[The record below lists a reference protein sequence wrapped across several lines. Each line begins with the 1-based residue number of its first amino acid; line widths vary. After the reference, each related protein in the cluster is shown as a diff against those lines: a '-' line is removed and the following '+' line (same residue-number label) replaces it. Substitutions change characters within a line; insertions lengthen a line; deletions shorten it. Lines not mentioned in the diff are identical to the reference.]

1 MTEGEWTRQ
10 KPLNRIAIIF
20 LQSVLLIMISIFL
33 GQSLGGEYSTDS
45 SSFLLPW
52 LDEKHTTPQMDTS
65 SDTEMQS
72 RHPESLEIAWLLS
85 FPNSGTSYTLH
96 LVKSVS
102 QTNTATNYAKMRAAK
117 KVRHGGSDP
126 TESIP
131 VFDNQPTGPFW
142 SDPLNN
148 TSIINSSTDK
158 PTAFVLTKT
167 HCGAPCEW
175 CPPEKYAQ
183 MLHHFQRR
191 CASTE
196 SITIEQQEDGT
207 AKRSVQKGVYPL
219 DKVTR
224 AVHLIRD
231 PFDNIVSRF
240 RYERSNNRTA
250 TEYPAN
256 ATGFRQYCFKLNQ
269 EFQAEHRRGR
279 YIDQDIVQELEGV
292 PCYADFLRY
301 VEWHN
306 MAFIIARDL
315 ELDTHVL
322 HYEGYSSSFN
332 ETTAALLD
340 FLQLQ
345 ERGEA
350 PYFEP
355 FKTYRS
361 YFTMEEQAVVRFA
374 LQQTAL
380 KETWRYLR
388 KYFRAPSGKVWDS

>member
-10 KPLNRIAIIF
+10 KPLNRIAFVF
-20 LQSVLLIMISIFL
+20 LQSVLLIMISIYL
-33 GQSLGGEYSTDS
+33 GQSLGGEYGNDS
-45 SSFLLPW
+45 STFLLYR
-52 LDEKHTTPQMDTS
+52 LDENPTS
-65 SDTEMQS
+65 SRIDKSPDTEMQS
-72 RHPESLEIAWLLS
+72 RHPESLEIAWLMS

-96 LVKSVS
+96 LVKSV
-102 QTNTATNYAKMRAAK
+102 THTRTATNYAKMRAAK
-117 KVRHGGSDP
+117 KVRYGGSDP

-142 SDPLNN
+142 SDPSND
-148 TSIINSSTDK
+148 TSSINSSADK

-175 CPPEKYAQ
+175 CPPDKYAQ
-183 MLHHFQRR
+183 MLLHFQRR

-196 SITIEQQEDGT
+196 SITMEQQEDGT
-207 AKRSVQKGVYPL
+207 VKRSIQKAVYPL

-231 PFDNIVSRF
+231 PFDNVVSRF
-240 RYERSNNRTA
+240 RYERFNNRTA

-256 ATGFRQYCFKLNQ
+256 ATGFRQYCFKLNHA
-269 EFQAEHRRGR
+269 FRAEHRRGR

-322 HYEGYSSSFN
+322 HYEDYSSRFN
-332 ETTAALLD
+332 ETTAALLE
-340 FLQLQ
+340 FLHLS

-361 YFTMEEQAVVRFA
+361 YFTIEEQAVVRFA

-388 KYFRAPSGKVWDS
+388 KYFRAPSDKVRDS